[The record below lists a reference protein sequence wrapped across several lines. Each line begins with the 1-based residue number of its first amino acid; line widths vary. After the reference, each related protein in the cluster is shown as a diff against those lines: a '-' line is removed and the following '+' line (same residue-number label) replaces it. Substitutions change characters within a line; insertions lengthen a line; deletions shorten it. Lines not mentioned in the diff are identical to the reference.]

1 MSEKIKLYIIED
13 YLLTRISYVKYFERA
28 EGFEILGN
36 FATAE
41 ECIDAMKQKQS
52 DIILVDLGL
61 PKMNGIEATKFF
73 KENYPST
80 KCIILTSHESEEE
93 ILASISC
100 GAKGYLLKDTPL
112 EKFSTILKAVH
123 YGAYWFDEKIAHVP
137 LQNIPKPNSTD
148 FDNLYDN
155 KAKDFQLTS
164 REIEVLKLLIEGKTN
179 PEIADALVVSI
190 NTAKAHVGNI
200 IAKLEVTD
208 RVQAVV
214 KALQLNLV

>member
-13 YLLTRISYVKYFERA
+13 YLLTRLSYVKYFEKS
-28 EGFEILGN
+28 EEFEIIGN

-41 ECIDAMKQKQS
+41 ECIDAMKQQQA

-61 PKMNGIEATKFF
+61 PNMNGIEATKYF
-73 KENYPST
+73 KEHYPST
-80 KCIILTSHESEEE
+80 KCIILTSHEAEEE

-100 GAKGYLLKDTPL
+100 GAKGYLLKDIPI
-112 EKFSTILKAVH
+112 EKLTNIIKAVY

-148 FDNLYDN
+148 FNNLYDN

-164 REIEVLKLLIEGKTN
+164 REIEVLRLLVEGKTN
-179 PEIADALVVSI
+179 PEIAEALVVSI

-200 IAKLEVTD
+200 ISKLEVTD

-214 KALQLNLV
+214 KALQLNIV